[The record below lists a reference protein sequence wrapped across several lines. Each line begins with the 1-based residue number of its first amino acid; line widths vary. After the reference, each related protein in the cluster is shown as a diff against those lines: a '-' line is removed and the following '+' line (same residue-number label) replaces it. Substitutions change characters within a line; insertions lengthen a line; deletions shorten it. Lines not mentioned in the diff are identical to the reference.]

1 MVLGF
6 GGAGDVNAL
15 ITKKNYAKAIEV
27 IQGQLA
33 QRKNDPRLRMQLAD
47 VMSLAGRG
55 KEAVAILLPLA
66 DDYARDGFAAKAIA
80 VLKKVE
86 KIEPRRSD
94 VNNRLA
100 GLIKESKPSPR
111 RLVETP
117 TGSFAP
123 AGSFEIG
130 MEEIGMEAE
139 VMSAPAPPA
148 LPDFDTDF
156 VAPED
161 LDLPGS
167 ADAPPPEASHAT
179 ASGGTA
185 PAAEPSGPVENALF
199 AAFTQEE
206 LVEVMGG
213 LELLTFESG
222 DIIITEGEQGDSL
235 FVLTSGVAKAF
246 IRDPKGKSVC
256 VRAMRD
262 GEFFGEISLLTG
274 KARTATITAAT
285 RCELLE
291 LDRAALDSIAQRKP
305 HVKEVLQD
313 FYVLR
318 ANSLKERRIRRG
330 G

>member
-15 ITKKNYAKAIEV
+15 IAKKNYTKAIEV

-33 QRKNDPRLRMQLAD
+33 QRAKDPRLRMQLAD
-47 VMSLAGRG
+47 VMSMAGRG

-86 KIEPRRSD
+86 KIEPRRGD

-100 GLIKESKPSPR
+100 GLIKESKPAPR
-111 RLVETP
+111 LPIRP
-117 TGSFAP
+117 PGD
-123 AGSFEIG
+123 AGGGLELG
-130 MEEIGMEAE
+130 MEEIGMEME
-139 VMSAPAPPA
+139 STSAPAPPA

-156 VAPED
+156 VAPAD
-161 LDLPGS
+161 LDLPADTSGPAATETAAGAS
-167 ADAPPPEASHAT
+167 AAS
-179 ASGGTA
+179 A
-185 PAAEPSGPVENALF
+185 PAAEGPVENALF
-199 AAFTQEE
+199 AAFSQEE
-206 LVEVMGG
+206 LVEVIAG
-213 LELLTFESG
+213 LELLSFEAG
-222 DIIITEGEQGDSL
+222 DIIITEGEHGDSL
-235 FVLTSGVAKAF
+235 FVLTSGIAKAF
-246 IRDPKGKSVC
+246 VRDPKGKNVC

-262 GEFFGEISLLTG
+262 GDFFGEISLLTG
-274 KARTATITAAT
+274 KPRTATITAAT

-291 LDRAALDSIAQRKP
+291 LDRAALDSIGQRKP

-330 G
+330 GT

>member
-15 ITKKNYAKAIEV
+15 IAKKNYAKAIEV

-33 QRKNDPRLRMQLAD
+33 QRQKDPRLRMQLAD

-100 GLIKESKPSPR
+100 GLIKESRPAPRLPIRPPSD
-111 RLVETP
+111 
-117 TGSFAP
+117 
-123 AGSFEIG
+123 AGGGLELG
-130 MEEIGMEAE
+130 MEEIGMEME
-139 VMSAPAPPA
+139 SSSAPAPPA

-156 VAPED
+156 VAPDD
-161 LDLPGS
+161 LDLPAGEPAS
-167 ADAPPPEASHAT
+167 SQAAASPNAATGADAPS
-179 ASGGTA
+179 
-185 PAAEPSGPVENALF
+185 AEGPVENALF
-199 AAFTQEE
+199 AAFSQDE
-206 LVEVMGG
+206 LVEVMAG
-213 LELLTFESG
+213 LELLGFEAG

-235 FVLTSGVAKAF
+235 FVLTSGIAKAF
-246 IRDPKGKSVC
+246 VRDPKGKNVC

-262 GEFFGEISLLTG
+262 GDFFGEISLLTG

-285 RCELLE
+285 RCELLV
-291 LDRAALDSIAQRKP
+291 LDRAALDSIGQRKP

-330 G
+330 GA